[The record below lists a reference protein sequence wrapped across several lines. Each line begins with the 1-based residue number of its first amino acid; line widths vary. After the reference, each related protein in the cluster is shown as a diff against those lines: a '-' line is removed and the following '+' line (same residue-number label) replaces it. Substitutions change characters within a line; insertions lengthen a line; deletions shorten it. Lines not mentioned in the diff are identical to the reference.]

1 MSLGWSLF
9 VQTVLSG
16 KARVTTCDVPR
27 KTCTYQKSIEDDLKV
42 SPWQFMCERCC
53 PSRLVLY
60 RDIQSMHAFIILIAI
75 STLLV
80 RRGLYMS
87 NNTNFIKM
95 TDDKWTKL
103 WLNLCEEKGQF
114 LYFWSVLVRFLWYRK
129 YLFTFFAKNPS
140 SYAYRRLSPFQPDK
154 FDQNRT
160 KNRMIQQSPT
170 AWSFSADD
178 PLSGW
183 KEKIHSIWMI
193 S

>member
-1 MSLGWSLF
+1 
-9 VQTVLSG
+9 
-16 KARVTTCDVPR
+16 
-27 KTCTYQKSIEDDLKV
+27 
-42 SPWQFMCERCC
+42 MCERCC

-60 RDIQSMHAFIILIAI
+60 RDFQSMHAFIILIAI

-80 RRGLYMS
+80 RGGLYMS
-87 NNTNFIKM
+87 NKTNFIKM

-114 LYFWSVLVRFLWYRK
+114 LYFWSVLVRCLWYRK
-129 YLFTFFAKNPS
+129 YLFTFFAENPS
-140 SYAYRRLSPFQPDK
+140 SYAYRRLSPFQPNK

-183 KEKIHSIWMI
+183 KKKSIQFEWFRRIWSRFDDDDVMNAKCHQI
-193 S
+193 NEFINELYH